1 MMKTLASTSFNF
13 KWRQDIGS
21 DCYQNNGRGIL
32 EMDGMSTGEQ
42 QEKTSVR
49 LEALVGGRHLSQ
61 GVFGER
67 VWRHESI
74 SHLNVSTYCLH
85 HHDRHHLHN

>member
-32 EMDGMSTGEQ
+32 EMDGMNTGEQ
-42 QEKTSVR
+42 QEKTSV
-49 LEALVGGRHLSQ
+49 
-61 GVFGER
+61 
-67 VWRHESI
+67 
-74 SHLNVSTYCLH
+74 
-85 HHDRHHLHN
+85 